1 MDEDLEEMRAL
12 RAARWDQQKI
22 APAKKS
28 AEKTSS
34 TQLATHS
41 HPRPSSSASLET
53 SQESE
58 DSDMAKMMG
67 FSGFGNGK
75 KARTFDLDK
84 MFEQTRR
91 TAQETSKRS
100 SKDDSGDDD
109 DNTDSK
115 KDDPR
120 KKAGN
125 KSRQDDNGDDDDDDM
140 IGPPLP
146 PGFSRPST
154 SKKASGA
161 DSDDDDEEDY
171 EDDDEDNLPPEKKIP
186 ATHEIVLNH
195 GNKSVSAVAL
205 DPSGSRLVTGGYD
218 FDVRFWDFA
227 AMDPSLNSFRSFQ
240 PFECHQI
247 RTLQYSITGDRI
259 LMVAAKPQAKV
270 VDRDGFEVMECA
282 KGDQYIVDMGK
293 TKGHTAMLNG
303 GAWNPKVKEE
313 FITCANDGTVRV
325 WDVNQAWKQQLVI
338 KFRNQGGQKTNPMCC
353 VYSRDAKLISAG
365 CLDGSI
371 QLWDMKR
378 PLVRPTF
385 HQKMAHGKGTETSC
399 ITFSYD
405 NQIFVTRG
413 GDDTM
418 KSWDLRNF
426 KRPVNVVTGLES
438 FYQVSECC
446 FSPDDKMILAGQS
459 VRREQEG
466 KLMFYDRNTFNKI
479 TELECGQGSVVRC
492 LWHPK
497 LNQIIIGSGS
507 GLAKVFYDPNRSHR
521 GAKLCMVKKRRNR
534 VEPDIVK
541 SEHVIAPIMSR
552 RGRHRNKEEPM
563 EMMAYKKQMKDRQ
576 DPVKS
581 RKPDLPIKQGQG
593 GRIAAGGSTLSRYVA
608 IQIALTKKVDPNID
622 AREAILRHAK
632 DAEEKPLW
640 IAPAYKHTQPNPI
653 FHESDEEEE
662 DDERPSW
669 AKKAKMDSDSKK

>member
-12 RAARWDQQKI
+12 RAARWEQQKK
-22 APAKKS
+22 ATAGKKS
-28 AEKTSS
+28 AEK
-34 TQLATHS
+34 L
-41 HPRPSSSASLET
+41 SSSHMQTSRQNASSSSEG
-53 SQESE
+53 SQDQEP
-58 DSDMAKMMG
+58 DMAKLMG
-67 FSGFGNGK
+67 FSGFGK

-91 TAQETSKRS
+91 TAQEISK
-100 SKDDSGDDD
+100 SKSKADSGDDD
-109 DNTDSK
+109 DSDAEG
-115 KDDPR
+115 DDPR
-120 KKAGN
+120 KRFVQKTAN
-125 KSRQDDNGDDDDDDM
+125 KSKQADSDDDDDDM

-154 SKKASGA
+154 SNKAA
-161 DSDDDDEEDY
+161 TESDDDDDEDY

-270 VDRDGFEVMECA
+270 VDRDGFEVMECV
-282 KGDQYIVDMGK
+282 KGDQYIVDMAK

-303 GAWNPKVKEE
+303 GCWNPKVKEE
-313 FITCANDGTVRV
+313 FITCANDGTVRL
-325 WDVNQAWKQQLVI
+325 WDVNQAWKQQQVI
-338 KFRNQGGQKTNPMCC
+338 KFRGQGGQKTNPTCC
-353 VYSRDAKLISAG
+353 VYSRDAKLIGAG
-365 CLDGSI
+365 CQDGSI

-378 PLVRPTF
+378 PLVRPTYQ
-385 HQKMAHGKGTETSC
+385 QKNAHGKGTDTSC

-405 NQIFVTRG
+405 NLIFVTRG

-438 FYQVSECC
+438 FYPVAECC

-466 KLMFYDRNTFNKI
+466 KLMFYDRTTFKKI

-492 LWHPK
+492 MWHPK

-521 GAKLCMVKKRRNR
+521 GAKLCMVKKRRKR

-541 SEHVIAPIMSR
+541 SEHIVAPVMSR
-552 RGRHRNKEEPM
+552 RGRHRNREEPQ
-563 EMMAYKKQMKDRQ
+563 EIMAYKKQMKDRQ

-608 IQIALTKKVDPNID
+608 INIALTKKVDPNIS
-622 AREAILRHAK
+622 ARDAILRHAK
-632 DAEEKPLW
+632 DAEENPLW

-662 DDERPSW
+662 EEEGGPSW
-669 AKKAKMDSDSKK
+669 SKKAKLDSDSKK